1 MEPRTNDERFSFPV
15 IVTYM
20 ENDLHIT
27 KPKSLGPSIHQ
38 GSTGQGITFLRFL
51 RVCVFS
57 ALLKKEFSQKQTKK
71 ARARIVSN
79 KRRNCQCN
87 AKLENQ
93 ISPNAKLV
101 AWENSRRL
109 ATLPLVSPPSDVCET
124 NPDLG
129 SAFDWLNQTS
139 HAARPISSTTQISV
153 LYFSFV
159 CASVSTRFN
168 CYHVIF

>member
-1 MEPRTNDERFSFPV
+1 
-15 IVTYM
+15 M
-20 ENDLHIT
+20 ENDLDIT

-101 AWENSRRL
+101 A
-109 ATLPLVSPPSDVCET
+109 
-124 NPDLG
+124 
-129 SAFDWLNQTS
+129 
-139 HAARPISSTTQISV
+139 
-153 LYFSFV
+153 
-159 CASVSTRFN
+159 
-168 CYHVIF
+168 